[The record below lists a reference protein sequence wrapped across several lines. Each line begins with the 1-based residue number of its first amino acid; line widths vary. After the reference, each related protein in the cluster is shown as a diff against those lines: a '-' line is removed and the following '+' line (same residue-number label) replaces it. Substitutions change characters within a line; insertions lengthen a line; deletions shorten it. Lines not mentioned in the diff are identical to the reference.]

1 MNAASMFSTFVST
14 NSRFLAKQAIR
25 MSNRILTIEDC
36 LQELYLKAFMNLSNQ
51 DDVMVNDSEDLRFK
65 SLRSVLINFVSD
77 KIRASIVRDDSRNVE
92 TLESTSVSA
101 NASEEESGSIGTFDH
116 YLSSSSCENEV
127 STKIF
132 IETALTHLEKYEEK
146 LPGIMY
152 FFQELVEPS
161 PETGDKFN
169 AYRESLQ
176 RQRNMKEG
184 YIPMVVLGRILEFDS
199 NVVWK
204 FEKTIKHV
212 MKTVFNLNADSLAL
226 S

>member
-1 MNAASMFSTFVST
+1 MNAASMFSNFVST
-14 NSRFLAKQAIR
+14 NSSFLAKQAHR
-25 MSNRILTIEDC
+25 MENRILSYEDAM
-36 LQELYLKAFMNLSNQ
+36 QELYLKAFSNLSNM
-51 DDVMVNDSEDLRFK
+51 DDVMVNDPEELRFT

-77 KIRASIVRDDSRNVE
+77 KIRASIVRDDSRNV
-92 TLESTSVSA
+92 TMLESTSIGSDS
-101 NASEEESGSIGTFDH
+101 SEEDSGSLGTFDY
-116 YLSSSSCENEV
+116 YLHSHSCENEI

-132 IETALTHLEKYEEK
+132 VETALSYLEKYEEK
-146 LPGIMY
+146 LPGITY

-169 AYRESLQ
+169 TYRESLK

-184 YIPMVVLGRILEFDS
+184 YIPMVVLGRILDFDS
-199 NVVWK
+199 NIVWK

-212 MKTVFNLNADSLAL
+212 MKTVFNLNEDSLAI